1 MVEALAAVMVDTLV
15 DQLLLKDLDMVHKEV
30 I

>member
-1 MVEALAAVMVDTLV
+1 MVKALAVVKVDTLV
-15 DQLLLKDLDMVHKEV
+15 DQLLLKDQDMVHKEV

>member
-1 MVEALAAVMVDTLV
+1 MVKTLAVVKVDTLV